1 MGDLQL
7 IGMLSPEE
15 VEKKRQLLT
24 AEQIVEQMRVS
35 YPAFRAAKV
44 NSSLKRLLLAELITQ
59 ALNEVMELI
68 IPAGTATRTVPRNTF

>member
-35 YPAFRAAKV
+35 YPALEQQR
-44 NSSLKRLLLAELITQ
+44 
-59 ALNEVMELI
+59 
-68 IPAGTATRTVPRNTF
+68 